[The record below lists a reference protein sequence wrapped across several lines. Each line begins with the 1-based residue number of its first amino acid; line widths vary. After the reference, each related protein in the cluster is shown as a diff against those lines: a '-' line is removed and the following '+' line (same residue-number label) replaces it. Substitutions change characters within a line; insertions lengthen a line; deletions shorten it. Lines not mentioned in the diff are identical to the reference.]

1 MAVFDAAEYEAYK
14 KGRAASAA
22 SGNAA
27 PSGDATPS
35 KPDRGALDAG
45 ARGLASGATAN
56 FNDEIRGLV
65 EASGANPDD
74 PASLG
79 ALIHGALKYWGG
91 DKGAKDRY
99 DTAVAR
105 ERDLTKTAE
114 EQHPIASTAG
124 NVAGAMMMPVGGEA
138 VAATRAGRIMEGAAQ
153 GGLYGAVA
161 GAGEG
166 EGLQDTINRAASGGA
181 TGAVLGGAAAPVI
194 EGLGNVGSA
203 ITNKVNV
210 ALGRNPGGDR
220 AAAQRIME
228 ARAADETAG
237 VNMAGSGG
245 RAGMSQAEAD
255 TARAAGAPII
265 EGDIGGENVRNLA
278 RQSTN
283 MSGEA
288 KQALDDAIGPRY
300 QAQSQ
305 RTSDFLKNEFDY
317 PDTVGQL
324 DRLKEAARRSNKPAY
339 DAAFNHPDA
348 QAIWSPELEQFSG
361 SPVVQGAIRN
371 ANLTA
376 RHEGAMA
383 GYEPIQNPFQTQPNG
398 QLGLRPPD
406 SATGQQAV
414 PNLQFWDAVKRNL
427 DKGGAEGQQAARA
440 LRQHLDSIVP
450 QYADARGTAAKFFDA
465 ADAHEAGGNFAR
477 MSGLDASNI
486 GQARQ
491 AINGMNPAEKKLFQ
505 QNFVAH
511 VIAKVENQ
519 GDNQDITNKIYNS
532 KFARDQIQMALG
544 PDKANKLEAH
554 LATERA
560 MDKLRGAVTGNST
573 TARQLAEMA
582 KMGIGGVG
590 SATAYGLATGDTS
603 PGDLL
608 TAGFAG
614 SLLRKGYH
622 AQQIKREV
630 DISKRVGQLLASD
643 NPNAVKLAS
652 TAVAKYPT
660 LRNYF
665 LNFEMPAASRG
676 AASLAP
682 SVPVGGV
689 SRAEDQPNAPRP
701 ANQ

>member
-1 MAVFDAAEYEAYK
+1 
-14 KGRAASAA
+14 
-22 SGNAA
+22 
-27 PSGDATPS
+27 
-35 KPDRGALDAG
+35 
-45 ARGLASGATAN
+45 
-56 FNDEIRGLV
+56 
-65 EASGANPDD
+65 
-74 PASLG
+74 
-79 ALIHGALKYWGG
+79 
-91 DKGAKDRY
+91 
-99 DTAVAR
+99 
-105 ERDLTKTAE
+105 
-114 EQHPIASTAG
+114 
-124 NVAGAMMMPVGGEA
+124 
-138 VAATRAGRIMEGAAQ
+138 
-153 GGLYGAVA
+153 
-161 GAGEG
+161 
-166 EGLQDTINRAASGGA
+166 
-181 TGAVLGGAAAPVI
+181 
-194 EGLGNVGSA
+194 
-203 ITNKVNV
+203 
-210 ALGRNPGGDR
+210 
-220 AAAQRIME
+220 
-228 ARAADETAG
+228 
-237 VNMAGSGG
+237 MAGSGG

-339 DAAFNHPDA
+339 DAAFSHPDA

-406 SATGQQAV
+406 LATGQQAV

-477 MSGLDASNI
+477 MSGLDAQNI
-486 GQARQ
+486 GEARQ
-491 AINGMNPAEKKLFQ
+491 AIQGMNPAEKKLFQ
-505 QNFVAH
+505 QNFVSH

-544 PDKANKLEAH
+544 PDKAAKLEAH

-560 MDKLRGAVTGNST
+560 MDKLRGAMGNST
-573 TARQLAEMA
+573 TARQMAELAKQGLSGA
-582 KMGIGGVG
+582 G
-590 SATAYGLATGDTS
+590 SATAYGIATGDMS

-608 TAGFAG
+608 TAGFVG
-614 SLLRKGYH
+614 SMARKGYH
-622 AQQIKREV
+622 VQQIKREE
-630 DISKRVGQLLASD
+630 DIAKRVGTLLASG

-652 TAVAKYPT
+652 TAVAKHPM

-682 SVPVGGV
+682 PIPVGGV
-689 SRAEDQPNAPRP
+689 SRAEDQPSAPRP
-701 ANQ
+701 SY